1 MSDAVKGRRRYD
13 ATGRREQ
20 ARRSRRAVLDAAR
33 RLFLE
38 RGYAATTVA
47 EVAAEAGVSVETV
60 YKAFGNKPGLV
71 KAVFDVAIAGDDEPV
86 PMEERDMVRRLEAA
100 SDPHEKLAVYGAH
113 LAATLPRHVP
123 IQLVVRAAAA
133 SDAGAAGVW
142 AQLQAERL
150 RGMGMFAH
158 HLAASGCL
166 RPGVPEEEARD
177 VLWAHTSTELYEL
190 LVMSRGWDVER
201 YVRWV
206 VAQLKA
212 ALLA

>member
-1 MSDAVKGRRRYD
+1 M
-13 ATGRREQ
+13 
-20 ARRSRRAVLDAAR
+20 LDAAR
-33 RLFLE
+33 ALFLE

-86 PMEERDMVRRLEAA
+86 PIEERDMVRRLEAA
-100 SDPHEKLAVYGAH
+100 SDPHGKLAIYGEH

-150 RGMGMFAH
+150 RGMGMFAA
-158 HLAASGCL
+158 HLAGSGSL
-166 RPGVPEEEARD
+166 RPGVSEEEARD
-177 VLWAHTSTELYEL
+177 VLWAHTSTELYGL
-190 LVMSRGWDVER
+190 LVIDRGWDVER
-201 YVRWV
+201 YARWV
-206 VAQLKA
+206 VSQLTA
-212 ALLA
+212 ALLQ